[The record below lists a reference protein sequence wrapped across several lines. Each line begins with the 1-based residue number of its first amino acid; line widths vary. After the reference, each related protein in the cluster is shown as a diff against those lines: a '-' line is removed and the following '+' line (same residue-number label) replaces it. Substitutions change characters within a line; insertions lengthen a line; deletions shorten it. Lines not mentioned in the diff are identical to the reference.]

1 MAFILCASTE
11 ELIASHPW
19 EGVSVDRAYFYDLLV
34 QTTLLGHVLVLV
46 AEDIF
51 RHPVLR
57 AELVDTNKSLAR
69 LLLAEGHIKILGE
82 LKEPPAVYHIH
93 AKKISSIVN
102 LVRSSQAEL
111 PSPPS
116 ATIDQAFLHLLEQL
130 PKQNSAE
137 QGFYLGDI
145 PEREYNLIING
156 FFKRVANGARPN
168 RELMLQLLNTLYG
181 QTQGP
186 WQSTGK
192 RKLMQLL
199 ADLSSCALGRALQ
212 LSLQQCVGIEGQ
224 FSPLI
229 GAASAS
235 LAMHMAPLDGPVSLI
250 KLPWPNSLLQPKTWQ
265 KALANEEFSRA
276 RQQFIGAWQ
285 ASLQPPI
292 TRAQVDGLIHS
303 AEQYQQLLQWFFAKS
318 ADKDMLANPANLVL
332 SFEPTSFA
340 GSPVIGELYWQ
351 QAFNGF
357 RRVMA
362 LWNFNGRQ
370 TGAVDGRT
378 LPSYQLIYNKKKL
391 AAIALINPS
400 TK

>member
-11 ELIASHPW
+11 DLIASHPW
-19 EGVSVDRAYFYDLLV
+19 EGVSIDRAYFYDLLV
-34 QTTLLGHVLVLV
+34 QTVLLGHVLVLV

-51 RHPVLR
+51 RHPILR
-57 AELVDTNKSLAR
+57 QELVDTNKSLAR
-69 LLLAEGHIKILGE
+69 LLLSEGHIKILGK
-82 LKEPPAVYHIH
+82 LSEPPALYHIH
-93 AKKISSIVN
+93 AKKISSLFNV
-102 LVRSSQAEL
+102 VRASQAEIAR
-111 PSPPS
+111 PSDD
-116 ATIDQAFLHLLEQL
+116 AIEHEFLQLFNQL
-130 PKQNSAE
+130 PRQNSAE

-145 PEREYNLIING
+145 PEREFNLIING
-156 FFKRVANGARPN
+156 FFKRVANGARPG
-168 RELMLQLLNTLYG
+168 RDLMLQLLNTLYG

-186 WQSTGK
+186 WQSAGK

-212 LSLQQCVGIEGQ
+212 VTLGQPVGIEGQ

-229 GAASAS
+229 GAACSAVP
-235 LAMHMAPLDGPVSLI
+235 MHMAPLDGPVSLI

-265 KALANEEFSRA
+265 KALANSEFLAAQSA
-276 RQQFIGAWQ
+276 FVNAWHTR
-285 ASLQPPI
+285 LIPPI
-292 TRAQVDGLIHS
+292 TRQQVDTLIHS
-303 AEQYQQLLQWFFAKS
+303 AENYQQLLQWFFAKS
-318 ADKDMLANPANLVL
+318 SDKEMLANPANLVL

-362 LWNFNGRQ
+362 LWNFNGRL
-370 TGAVDGRT
+370 TGAVDSRT

-391 AAIALINPS
+391 AAITLN
-400 TK
+400 

>member
-1 MAFILCASTE
+1 
-11 ELIASHPW
+11 
-19 EGVSVDRAYFYDLLV
+19 
-34 QTTLLGHVLVLV
+34 
-46 AEDIF
+46 
-51 RHPVLR
+51 
-57 AELVDTNKSLAR
+57 
-69 LLLAEGHIKILGE
+69 
-82 LKEPPAVYHIH
+82 
-93 AKKISSIVN
+93 
-102 LVRSSQAEL
+102 
-111 PSPPS
+111 
-116 ATIDQAFLHLLEQL
+116 
-130 PKQNSAE
+130 
-137 QGFYLGDI
+137 
-145 PEREYNLIING
+145 
-156 FFKRVANGARPN
+156 
-168 RELMLQLLNTLYG
+168 MLQLLNTLYG

-212 LSLQQCVGIEGQ
+212 LSLKQSVGIEGQ

-235 LAMHMAPLDGPVSLI
+235 IALHMAPLDGPVSLI

-265 KALANEEFSRA
+265 KALANDEFSRA

-292 TRAQVDGLIHS
+292 TRTQVDGLIHS
-303 AEQYQQLLQWFFAKS
+303 AEQYQQLLQWFCQN

-357 RRVMA
+357 RRVVA

-370 TGAVDGRT
+370 TGAVDTRT
-378 LPSYQLIYNKKKL
+378 PPSYQLIYNKKKL
-391 AAIALINPS
+391 AAIALN
-400 TK
+400 

>member
-1 MAFILCASTE
+1 MAYILCASME

-46 AEDIF
+46 AEDVF

-57 AELVDTNKSLAR
+57 AELVETNKSLAR
-69 LLLAEGHIKILGE
+69 FLLAEGQIKMLGE

-102 LVRSSQAEL
+102 LARTSQAEL
-111 PSPPS
+111 PCPPGDL
-116 ATIDQAFLHLLEQL
+116 IEQQFLQLLEQL
-130 PKQNSAE
+130 PKQNCAE
-137 QGFYLGDI
+137 HGFYLGDI
-145 PEREYNLIING
+145 PEREFNLIING
-156 FFKRVANGARPN
+156 FFKRTASGAQPSRD
-168 RELMLQLLNTLYG
+168 LVLQLLNTLYG

-199 ADLSSCALGRALQ
+199 ADLRSCALGRALQ
-212 LSLQQCVGIEGQ
+212 ITLRQPVGIEGQ
-224 FSPLI
+224 FSPLL
-229 GAASAS
+229 GASS
-235 LAMHMAPLDGPVSLI
+235 PTLAMHMAPLDGPVSLI
-250 KLPWPNSLLQPKTWQ
+250 KLPWPNSLLQLKSWQ
-265 KALANEEFSRA
+265 KAFATEEFLAA
-276 RQQFIGAWQ
+276 RQAFIRAWH

-292 TRAQVDGLIHS
+292 TRQQVDGLIHS
-303 AEQYQQLLQWFFAKS
+303 AELYQQLLQWFFAKS
-318 ADKDMLANPANLVL
+318 ADKDLLANPANLVL

-370 TGAVDGRT
+370 TGAVDART

-391 AAIALINPS
+391 AAMLLS
-400 TK
+400 